1 MFTTSTNYV
10 YTTFNP
16 EAHITVNKNRL
27 KKYGDK
33 YYLKDGQTFEI
44 ELKNP
49 THNRVKAIIEM
60 NGKRISDTG
69 LVIPNG
75 NTSYYIERYI
85 DEARKFK
92 FKTFHVDDVEETEE
106 ARERN
111 GIIRIR
117 FYAENVPLATTA
129 GITWTNFSGTGSPS
143 FNPTYTGGYTYTSNS
158 GNTNLTNSSRTR
170 GVESTDTFHPTSMMV
185 YSMDMPQVETGRVTE
200 GGRSS
205 QRFDSVSANFYTTPF
220 HTVEFQLLPESH
232 KPVEITQIR
241 NYCPECGLRI
251 RKSGWKYCPT
261 CGTKL

>member
-16 EAHITVNKNRL
+16 EAHITINKNRL

-49 THNRVKAIIEM
+49 THNRVKVHIEM
-60 NGKRISDTG
+60 NGKPISDTG
-69 LVIPNG
+69 LVLPNG
-75 NTSYYIERYI
+75 NVSYYIERYI

-111 GIIRIR
+111 GLIRIL
-117 FYAENVPLATTA
+117 FYNECLPTA
-129 GITWTNFSGTGSPS
+129 ITGGITWTNLNAHTTYD
-143 FNPTYTGGYTYTSNS
+143 TYTGGYTYTSNS
-158 GNTNLTNSSRTR
+158 GNPTLTNSSR
-170 GVESTDTFHPTSMMV
+170 GFESTTAFDPASMMV
-185 YSMDMPQVETGRVTE
+185 YSMDTPQVETGRVME
-200 GGRSS
+200 GGKSS
-205 QRFDSVSANFYTTPF
+205 QKFQTTSGDFYSTPF
-220 HTVEFQLLPESH
+220 HTVEFQLLPEST
-232 KPVEITQIR
+232 KPIEITEIR

-251 RKSGWKYCPT
+251 RKSSWKYCPT
-261 CGTKL
+261 CGTEL

>member
-49 THNRVKAIIEM
+49 TNRRVKVHIEM
-60 NGKRISDTG
+60 NGKLISNTG
-69 LVIPNG
+69 LILPSG
-75 NTSYYIERYI
+75 NSSHYIERYI

-111 GIIRIR
+111 GLIRIL
-117 FYAENVPLATTA
+117 FYNECLPTA
-129 GITWTNFSGTGSPS
+129 ISGGITWTNFSPS
-143 FNPTYTGGYTYTSNS
+143 FNSTYTGGYVTTTNS
-158 GNTNLTNSSRTR
+158 GNVNLSR
-170 GVESTDTFHPTSMMV
+170 GVVTTDSVFDSTTRSATA
-185 YSMDMPQVETGRVTE
+185 YYNTDMPQVETGRVME
-200 GGRSS
+200 GGNSS
-205 QRFDSVSANFYTTPF
+205 QKFHTTTGDFYAVPF
-220 HTVEFQLLPESH
+220 HTVEFQLLPEST
-232 KPVEITQIR
+232 KPIEIAQIR

-251 RKSGWKYCPT
+251 RKSSWKYCPT
-261 CGTKL
+261 CGTEL

>member
-16 EAHITVNKNRL
+16 EAHITVGKNRL

-69 LVIPNG
+69 LVIPAG
-75 NTSYYIERYI
+75 NSSHYIERYI

-111 GIIRIR
+111 GLIRIR
-117 FYAENVPLATTA
+117 FYAENVPLPTTA
-129 GITWTNFSGTGSPS
+129 GITWTNLNAHTTYD
-143 FNPTYTGGYTYTSNS
+143 TYTGGYVYTSNS
-158 GNTNLTNSSRTR
+158 GNPNLTNSSR
-170 GVESTDTFHPTSMMV
+170 GIESTSTAFDPASMVV
-185 YSMDMPQVETGRVTE
+185 YSMDAPQVETGRVTE
-200 GGRSS
+200 GGKSS
-205 QRFDSVSANFYTTPF
+205 QRFDSVSANFYSMPF
-220 HTVEFQLLPESH
+220 HTVEFQLLPEST
-232 KPVEITQIR
+232 KPMEITEIR

-251 RKSGWKYCPT
+251 RKSSWKYCPT
-261 CGTKL
+261 CGTEL